1 MFRGRRH
8 VSLRLI
14 TTFAF
19 FTLLTLYFTFLN
31 PGDVEIHL
39 TRNISFPLPIPV
51 FLLLAVL
58 IGILLTSIFTGYSQI
73 KDGFKRFLKTRSLE
87 SKTRRQ
93 KQHEKLYQKAENAM
107 KGGHRDKA
115 LSLFRKILN
124 GNPTHIASLIQA
136 GNLYREM
143 GKTVQALE
151 AHQAA
156 VDGDPDNIQ
165 ALQCLAEDFI
175 SAGQL
180 NKAIDA
186 LKQARHLEPDSLL
199 TLRRLREAYRKQKS
213 WNLVLEIQK
222 SILSHVSSTVE
233 LEQEKEYS
241 SQIAYLR
248 GCELIDQQMVEPAIS
263 ELKRSIKENPK
274 ALPPYVKLGDLYR
287 QNGNLKAAIKIWKSG
302 FEITGSHICLLRLRA
317 AYEQSE
323 QPDKVIKLYQEAVA
337 ASQNSKKET
346 LVLTL
351 AGLYLDQGKMEEAM
365 QTLWSISS
373 PSIPAH
379 LLLIK
384 AHQEKNEPKKA
395 DQVIHAAL
403 KKLTA
408 SISKFVCRQCNR
420 EFDQWSGICPECQTW
435 DSLDPAIQHTL

>member
-1 MFRGRRH
+1 M
-8 VSLRLI
+8 SLRLI
-14 TTFAF
+14 IIFAF

-31 PGDVEIHL
+31 PGDIEIHL
-39 TRNISFPLPIPV
+39 TQNTSFPLPIPV
-51 FLLLAVL
+51 FLLISVL

-73 KDGFKRFLKTRSLE
+73 KNGFKRFLKTRSLE
-87 SKTRRQ
+87 NKTRRQ
-93 KQHEKLYQKAENAM
+93 KQWEKLYQKAENAL
-107 KGGHRDKA
+107 KGGHRDRA
-115 LSLFRKILN
+115 LSLFTKILN
-124 GNPTHIASLIQA
+124 GNPRHIASLIQA
-136 GNLYREM
+136 GNLYRKM
-143 GKTVQALE
+143 GKTAQALE
-151 AHQAA
+151 AHQTA
-156 VDGDPDNIQ
+156 VDTDRDNLQ
-165 ALQCLAEDFI
+165 ALQCLAEDFAT
-175 SAGQL
+175 AGQL
-180 NKAIDA
+180 NKAIDT

-199 TLRRLREAYRKQKS
+199 TLRRLREAYRKQSS
-213 WNLVLEIQK
+213 WNLVLQIQK
-222 SILSHVSSTVE
+222 SILSHVSSAQE

-248 GCELIDQQMVEPAIS
+248 GCELIGQQMIEPAIS

-274 ALPPYVKLGDLYR
+274 SLPPYVKLGELYQ
-287 QNGNLKAAIKIWKSG
+287 QNGNLKAAIKTWKSG
-302 FEITGSHICLLRLRA
+302 YEVTGSHICLLRLRA

-323 QPDKVIKLYQEAVA
+323 QPDKVIKLYQEAVR

-346 LVLTL
+346 LILTL

-384 AHQEKNEPKKA
+384 AHQDKNEAKKA

-408 SISKFVCRQCNR
+408 SISKFVCQQCDS
-420 EFDQWSGICPECQTW
+420 EFDQWTGICPECQAW
-435 DSLDPAIQHTL
+435 DSLDSAIQHTL